1 MNVPDSKSQNGL
13 ENFSRLLYI
22 TIMPCLACTTYYFTL
37 CSAGKVSNIA
47 LHETK
52 NTCSE
57 QKSIYAILQPEYE
70 IGFPDVH
77 LLHSRTPHMTRP
89 GHP

>member
-37 CSAGKVSNIA
+37 CNAGKVSNIA

-57 QKSIYAILQPEYE
+57 QKKHICHFA
-70 IGFPDVH
+70 
-77 LLHSRTPHMTRP
+77 TRI
-89 GHP
+89 

>member
-37 CSAGKVSNIA
+37 YNAGKVSNIA

-57 QKSIYAILQPEYE
+57 QKKTYIPFCNPKPNMKL
-70 IGFPDVH
+70 GFQMSTYSTLAPP
-77 LLHSRTPHMTRP
+77 T
-89 GHP
+89 